1 MTEID
6 GLDRGLS
13 DDPIKHEA
21 YEWLIRFMSGEMKP
35 ADVDAMKT
43 WFGQSPAHAAAY
55 AEVRRVWQAISP
67 AASAVMQH
75 QGRATLFEGA
85 AVAPPRALS
94 RRGLIAGGLAAT
106 AAAAGYLVVRPP
118 FDLWP
123 SFAELTADYRTGI
136 GEQRRITL
144 ADAVS
149 LDLNTR
155 TSIIIR
161 SQAEDTNR
169 IELVSGELAAFAD
182 AAASPLTVLAAAGR
196 VTATKANFNLRCIG
210 GEVRVS
216 CVKGDLEVERPGITL
231 SLAAGQQVD
240 YRGQG
245 TGAVAAMNPDM
256 VTAWQRG
263 QLIFDATPV
272 AEVIDEVNR
281 YRPGRIVLM
290 NNDIARRSLTAQ
302 LRIAEADK
310 IVIQIV
316 HIFRAKATPLPGGI
330 VILA

>member
-6 GLDRGLS
+6 GPDRGLS

-21 YEWLIRFMSGEMKP
+21 YEWLARFMSGDMKP
-35 ADVDAMKT
+35 ADVEAMKI

-55 AEVRRVWQAISP
+55 AEVRRVWHAISP
-67 AASAVMQH
+67 AARAVMRH
-75 QGRATLFEGA
+75 KGRANLFEDA
-85 AVAPPRALS
+85 AVAAPRAIS
-94 RRGLIAGGLAAT
+94 RRGVIAGGLAAT

-123 SFAELTADYRTGI
+123 SFAGLTADYRTGT

-161 SQAEDTNR
+161 SQAADTKR
-169 IELVSGELAAFAD
+169 IELVSGELAVSAN
-182 AAASPLTVLAAAGR
+182 AAASSLTVMAADGR
-196 VTATKANFNLRCIG
+196 VTATKANFNLRCNG
-210 GEVRVS
+210 GEVRAS
-216 CVKGDLEVERPGITL
+216 CLKGDLEVERLGVVL

-240 YRGQG
+240 YGGQG
-245 TGAVAAMNPDM
+245 TGAVSAMNPDT

-263 QLIFDATPV
+263 LLIFDATPV
-272 AEVIDEVNR
+272 AEVIEEVNR
-281 YRPGRIVLM
+281 YRPGRIVLV
-290 NNDIARRSLTAQ
+290 NNDIARRSLTAR

-316 HIFRAKATPLPGGI
+316 HIFGARATPLPGGI
-330 VILA
+330 VILT